1 MSSAI
6 NHKARSRRGSL
17 KNKRFLATKRSPL
30 TRAYIK
36 AQNKVARQ
44 FFKGAV

>member
-17 KNKRFLATKRSPL
+17 KKKGFLATKRSPL
-30 TRAYIK
+30 LRSYIK
-36 AQNKVARQ
+36 AQNRAFRT
-44 FFKGAV
+44 FFRGAL